1 MAYPPPP
8 GLSKLSTQAPP
19 ANLPARPPPSAVS
32 PAATFKPNNA
42 ASKPAFAAFAPRA
55 VASAAP
61 ARTNSPAH
69 YASQTQYNSA
79 PQYSYPGQNA
89 YPAQSFD
96 QYAQS
101 GVSTPQIRNPFVPS
115 ANTSATGVNGPT
127 AYDPD
132 YEAQIQQW
140 QSAYMGTDNKSG
152 SMKPISTPTAT
163 TATTATSSLPVSR
176 TDTPNTSEPQKTVKR
191 SGGGTEWTDSTLL
204 EWDPSHF
211 RLFVGNLAGEVTDES
226 LHKAFIKYP
235 SIQKARVIRDK
246 RTTKSKGYGFVS
258 FSDGDD
264 YFSAAKEMNGKY
276 IGSHPVIIT
285 KAKTEVR
292 ATTIKDKR
300 RGKGGH
306 GKVDHG
312 GINKKAAKTKGGL
325 KILG

>member
-19 ANLPARPPPSAVS
+19 ANLPARPPPSAVG
-32 PAATFKPNNA
+32 PAPTFKSNNA
-42 ASKPAFAAFAPRA
+42 GSKPAFAAFAPRA
-55 VASAAP
+55 VASATI

-69 YASQTQYNSA
+69 Y
-79 PQYSYPGQNA
+79 PGQDA
-89 YPAQSFD
+89 YPAQQYD

-101 GVSTPQIRNPFVPS
+101 GAGAPQIRNPFVPAAS
-115 ANTSATGVNGPT
+115 SSGVGFNGPA

-140 QSAYMGTDNKSG
+140 QSAYIGNDNKSTV
-152 SMKPISTPTAT
+152 PRPAAAPASTTPSNT
-163 TATTATSSLPVSR
+163 TSR
-176 TDTPNTSEPQKTVKR
+176 TENQNTTTEAAKTVKR
-191 SGGGTEWTDSTLL
+191 TGGGAEWTDSTLL
-204 EWDPSHF
+204 EWDPAHF
-211 RLFVGNLAGEVTDES
+211 RLFIGNLAGEVTDES

-235 SIQKARVIRDK
+235 SIQKARVIREK

-264 YFSAAKEMNGKY
+264 YFRAAKEMNGKY

-285 KAKTEVR
+285 KAKTEVKPS
-292 ATTIKDKR
+292 TIKDKR
-300 RGKGGH
+300 KGKGHG
-306 GKVDHG
+306 GKVEHG
-312 GINKKAAKTKGGL
+312 GISKKNPKTKGGL